1 MNWKKIFIIPFFII
15 SPYLWAAQVLTFQN
29 CVEMVLENNTELRA
43 AHSNFYSFENK
54 EGAARYNFF
63 PQLSADI
70 VNDRGENIGLLRY
83 DPTGSVSTKTK
94 TNTYTALLTA
104 RQNVFNGLADL
115 ASTEQAGANTQAS
128 NQRLI
133 ITKAKLSLD
142 LKSSFEGLRFSK
154 EYQKLTLQIIKRRRE
169 NLNIVELRYHN
180 GMENKGSVLLSKATL
195 QQAEY
200 DNLVA
205 RNAERVSMAALARTL
220 GLDEI
225 SNFQIAGEVPVSVPS
240 NVAPDFKTIAVS
252 TPFFKEAT
260 FKEEGAEA
268 GKVVSRSEF
277 FPRFNI
283 FATAGKQGDY
293 LWPDKEERWS
303 LGFTLT
309 FPFFNGGRDYYGL
322 KSAVNTW
329 AATVSSR
336 IEVSRE
342 VLQKLERAYADYI
355 EAVTRNNVDY
365 SFMEASKLR
374 AEIARRKYN
383 NGLLIFD
390 DWTIIE
396 DDYVRNSKTYLISKR
411 DRVIAEA
418 NWEYAQGK
426 GVIP

>member
-1 MNWKKIFIIPFFII
+1 MNWVKVFII
-15 SPYLWAAQVLTFQN
+15 SLLINSSFLWGAQVLTFEN
-29 CVEMVLENNTELRA
+29 CIELVLENNTELRA
-43 AHSNFYSFENK
+43 AQSNFYSFENQQ
-54 EGAARYNFF
+54 GVARYNFF

-70 VNDRGENIGLLRY
+70 VNDRGENIGFLRS
-83 DPTGSVSTKTK
+83 DPTGSVSNKTK

-104 RQNVFNGLADL
+104 RQNIFNGLADL
-115 ASTEQAGANTQAS
+115 ASTEQAGANTKAS
-128 NQRLI
+128 SQRI
-133 ITKAKLSLD
+133 KITKAKLSLD
-142 LKSSFEGLRFSK
+142 LKTSFETLRFAK

-169 NLNIVELRYHN
+169 NLNIVELRHQN
-180 GMENKGSVLLSKATL
+180 GMENKGSVLLSRATL
-195 QQAEY
+195 GQAEY

-205 RNAERVSMAALARTL
+205 RNAQRVSMAALAKAL
-220 GLDEI
+220 GLDEFADI
-225 SNFQIAGEVPVSVPS
+225 TIKGEVPFSG
-240 NVAPDFKTIAVS
+240 PDQTPNFKQIALE
-252 TPFFKEAT
+252 TPFFQEAA

-277 FPRFNI
+277 FPKFNI

-309 FPFFNGGRDYYGL
+309 LPFFNGGRDYYGL

-329 AATVSSR
+329 AATVSNR
-336 IEVSRE
+336 IEVSRD
-342 VLQKLERAYADYI
+342 VLAKLEKAYADYI
-355 EAVTRNNVDY
+355 EAVTKNKVDF

-374 AEIARRKYN
+374 AEIARKKYN

-396 DDYVRNSKTYLISKR
+396 DDFVRNSKTYLISKR

-418 NWEYAQGK
+418 NWEYTQGK